1 MANESTP
8 ASRSTSS
15 KTLDITGDRDLG
27 AQVESKVA
35 EIAPSDEDGPSTL
48 PHEEPAN
55 SPHTSSETLDLA
67 MDVDLEAQLESGK
80 VDEKTRGPPHG
91 PSTLAHNDPAHP
103 VNWSKS
109 RKVLVTVVLCV
120 WVLTLTY
127 SSTAYVA
134 SIPTLMQRYHISE
147 EVALLGVTFTVFG
160 FSAGPLLFGPASEL
174 YGRRIVYSAAG
185 LCYSA
190 FSFAAA
196 FAPNTAS
203 LLIFRFFVG
212 FFGSAGMNNV
222 PASIGDYTTLME
234 RGLYSITYA
243 IMAFGGPSLGPL
255 VSAFIQHDAGWHWN
269 FRVMA
274 IFCTVLSIFVAFV
287 PETHGP
293 TLLKW
298 RKAKAGNAP
307 PPVKLS
313 QIVAVLKVGLSRPLL
328 YLFTEPVV
336 MVVSFYFS
344 ILYGILYGF
353 FEAFTV
359 VYLEIRG
366 FKTTSYGLTYI
377 ALGLGFVT
385 AYILLATIG
394 QQLYVKST
402 EESAAKGVPTPPE
415 ARLSLTYLGA
425 VMSPISLFLFAW
437 TAPFPHVHY
446 IVPCIA
452 EFLFSCS
459 IMLIFTGF
467 VPYLIDCYQMTSA
480 SALAAGLF
488 SRALVG
494 SIFPLFTLQ
503 MYHGITVQGAT
514 SLLAGISLLLA
525 PIPFVFRAYGT
536 TIRGRSKHIT
546 AQ

>member
-1 MANESTP
+1 MADEPDSV
-8 ASRSTSS
+8 SRRSASS
-15 KTLDITGDRDLG
+15 KTLDMTRDRDLE
-27 AQVESKVA
+27 AQVESTGPEKTRSHA
-35 EIAPSDEDGPSTL
+35 DGPSTL
-48 PHEEPAN
+48 SHAEPAN
-55 SPHTSSETLDLA
+55 SPNTSSETLDLA
-67 MDVDLEAQLESGK
+67 MDVDLEARLQSG
-80 VDEKTRGPPHG
+80 VDEKTPGPHR
-91 PSTLAHNDPAHP
+91 PSTLPHDDPAHP
-103 VNWSKS
+103 VNWSRR
-109 RKVLVTVVLCV
+109 RKVFVTVVLCV

-174 YGRRIVYSAAG
+174 YGRRIVYTVAG
-185 LCYSA
+185 LFYSA

-196 FAPNTAS
+196 FAPNAAS

-274 IFCTVLSIFVAFV
+274 IFCTVLSILVAFI

-298 RKAKAGNAP
+298 RNAKEGNAP

-313 QIVAVLKVGLSRPLL
+313 QIIAVLKVGLSRPLL

-353 FEAFTV
+353 FEGFTV

-377 ALGLGFVT
+377 ALGLGFVA
-385 AYILLATIG
+385 AYIMLATTG

-402 EESAAKGVPTPPE
+402 KESAAKGVPTPPE

-437 TAPFPHVHY
+437 TAPFPQHVHW

-459 IMLIFTGF
+459 MMLIFTGF
-467 VPYLIDCYQMTSA
+467 VPYLIDCYQMTAA

-514 SLLAGISLLLA
+514 SLLAGVAVLLA

-536 TIRGRSKHIT
+536 TIRRRSKHIT